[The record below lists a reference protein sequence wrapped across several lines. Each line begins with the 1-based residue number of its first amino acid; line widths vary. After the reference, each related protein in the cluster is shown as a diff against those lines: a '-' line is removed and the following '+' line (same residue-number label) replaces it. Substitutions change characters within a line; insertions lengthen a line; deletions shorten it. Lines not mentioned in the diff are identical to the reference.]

1 MAQMTKEEM
10 KKVVMAK
17 KRDYTRLILALSAVG
32 FAVFVIFGLLNF
44 TNQVDWSMK
53 SIPTTDLN
61 ENGVIDVPWEI
72 GLDTNDNGIIDSGD
86 VFPGYD
92 SGDPWDMDGD
102 GNYEEIDGIPD
113 QGQSPTQRM
122 LNFLF
127 LGIGI
132 MFGPWAFYA
141 SKKQADIAAI
151 EKRLPDFLRDVAE
164 AGRFGMT
171 LADAIVVAS
180 SGRYGKLTPE
190 IKKMAAQI
198 EWGVPAGE
206 TLRLFAERVNTP
218 LVNRVVTIV
227 VKASDAG
234 GSVADVLT
242 MVAHDTKEEQ
252 LSQAE
257 RQIQMSTYLAVI
269 YISFFVFLVTII
281 ILSVTF
287 LPKIRLAGTNV
298 AQAAA
303 EAGISGGVGGAS
315 LDVSAIPS
323 IEIAFFLSSMIH
335 AIGDGVMAGA
345 LQTGS
350 IPNGLRHSTIMLI
363 LGFLILSLV

>member
-1 MAQMTKEEM
+1 IN
-10 KKVVMAK
+10 
-17 KRDYTRLILALSAVG
+17 L
-32 FAVFVIFGLLNF
+32 
-44 TNQVDWSMK
+44 TNQVDWSLK
-53 SIPTTDLN
+53 SIETTDLN
-61 ENGVIDVPWEI
+61 ENGTIEI
-72 GLDTNDNGIIDSGD
+72 PEEMGLDTNENGIIDSGD
-86 VFPGYD
+86 VFAGHD
-92 SGDPWDMDGD
+92 SDG
-102 GNYEEIDGIPD
+102 DGIPD
-113 QGQSPTQRM
+113 QGQSPTQRF

-127 LGIGI
+127 LGIAI
-132 MFGPWAFYA
+132 MFGPWAFYT
-141 SKKQADIAAI
+141 SKKQSDLQAI
-151 EKRLPDFLRDVAE
+151 ERRLPDFLRDVAE

-198 EWGVPAGE
+198 EWGVPASE
-206 TLRLFAERVNTP
+206 TLRLFSDRINTP
-218 LVNRVVTIV
+218 LVARVVTIV
-227 VKASDAG
+227 IKASDAG

-252 LSQAE
+252 LSQKE
-257 RQIQMSTYLAVI
+257 REIQMSTYLAVI

-298 AQAAA
+298 ALAAE

-335 AIGDGVMAGA
+335 AIGDGAMAGA

-363 LGFLILSLV
+363 MGFVILLMV